1 MADEQRFEFE
11 SLQDVKTIR
20 SFLESLID
28 GFEKGRITLSSEE
41 KKIELNP
48 NTLLKFNVKAR
59 KKPNASN
66 QLNIKISWKE
76 PKDDQTVS
84 HKTIRISS

>member
-11 SLQDVKTIR
+11 SLQDVETIR
-20 SFLESLID
+20 AFLESLIE
-28 GFEKGRITLSSEE
+28 GFEKGRITLSSEDKE
-41 KKIELNP
+41 IELNP

-59 KKPNASN
+59 KKPNARN

-76 PKDDQTVS
+76 PKDDQTGS
-84 HKTIRISS
+84 QKTIRINT